1 MKLDAR
7 HWLSIAVLAVLVFLP
22 QSAAAGMSP
31 EEVRNFE
38 RLRLLAETEITSDQ
52 IIVKLAKCYHS
63 GDGVLQDYTKALQ
76 WYRKAAQKGNAE
88 AQNNLGN
95 MYYNGDGVV
104 KDYVQA
110 VEWYRK
116 AANQGDAAGQ
126 TNLANR
132 YSRGEGVTKDY
143 VQAAAWYRRASD
155 QGLAVAQ
162 GFLGL
167 SYDLGEGVAKDSI
180 EAYAYYNIASIT
192 DEGAKK
198 CLNDLERRMSR
209 DEVAA
214 GQMRTKEL
222 QKEIDAKIAA
232 KKAGK

>member
-1 MKLDAR
+1 
-7 HWLSIAVLAVLVFLP
+7 
-22 QSAAAGMSP
+22 MSP

-38 RLRLLAETEITSDQ
+38 RLRSLTETDIASDH
-52 IIVKLAKCYHS
+52 IIVRLANCYYR
-63 GDGVLQDYTKALQ
+63 GEGVLQDYTKALH
-76 WYRKAAQKGNAE
+76 WYRKAAQHGNDE
-88 AQNNLGN
+88 AQNNLAN
-95 MYYNGDGVV
+95 MCYNGHGVV

-116 AANQGDAAGQ
+116 AANQGNAAGQ

-132 YSRGEGVTKDY
+132 YSRGEGVVKDY
-143 VQAAAWYRRASD
+143 VQAVAWYRKAAD
-155 QGLAVAQ
+155 QGLAAAQ

-167 SYDLGEGVAKDSI
+167 CYDLGEGVAKDSI

-192 DEGAKK
+192 DENARK

-214 GQMRTKEL
+214 GQMRTKVL
-222 QKEIDAKIAA
+222 QKEIEAKMAA
-232 KKAGK
+232 KEAGK